1 MDCGRRNIKKYN
13 FKCPDLK
20 ELRKLASFVLDPLD
34 FKLRHGKLLSILS
47 TGVEEGLLS
56 VLVR

>member
-1 MDCGRRNIKKYN
+1 MQYS
-13 FKCPDLK
+13 FSCPDLE
-20 ELRKLASFVLDPLD
+20 ELRELASCVLVPLD